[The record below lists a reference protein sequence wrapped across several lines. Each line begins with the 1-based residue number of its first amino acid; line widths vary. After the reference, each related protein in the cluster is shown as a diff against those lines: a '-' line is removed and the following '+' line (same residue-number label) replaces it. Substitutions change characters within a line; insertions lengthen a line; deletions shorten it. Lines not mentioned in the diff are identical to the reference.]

1 MRIALL
7 ISSLAFA
14 ACTVGNVDKANNLAP
29 DGGAGSG
36 SGSGSG
42 DFTACVDRLT
52 PPGPAHT
59 HIAGGTSNKGQNC
72 IVLGCHLDKMTGT
85 DAPGFQ
91 FAGTL
96 YAAGTTNP
104 QAGAVIRI
112 KSGAT
117 ILMTYSDTDGNFY
130 FNADSLTGAFN
141 ANTNVSACPPPL
153 ASMVTPLVGGGAAGA
168 NSCNLCHTTA
178 AGAQAAPISL

>member
-14 ACTVGNVDKANNLAP
+14 ACTVGNVDKANNMVTDA
-29 DGGAGSG
+29 GGSG

-42 DFTACVDRLT
+42 DFTACVDRLA

-59 HIAGGTSNKGQNC
+59 HIAGGTSNKGMNC
-72 IVLGCHLDKMTGT
+72 LSSGCHLNNALGT

-91 FAGTL
+91 FAGTV

-104 QAGAVIRI
+104 QAGAVVRI
-112 KSGAT
+112 KSGT
-117 ILMTYSDTDGNFY
+117 TVLTSYTDTDGNFS
-130 FNADSLTGAFN
+130 FPAGSLQGNFMAT
-141 ANTNVSACPPPL
+141 TNVSACPPPI
-153 ASMVTPLVGGGAAGA
+153 ASMVTQLVGGGGPGV
-168 NSCNLCHTTA
+168 NSCNLCHTP
-178 AGAQAAPISL
+178 GGQAAPISL